1 MIFVDSNI
9 PMYLVGSDAGRRID
23 AQRWLERL
31 VSEQSRLVTDAEVFQ
46 EVLHRYVAIERRDA
60 IQPAFD
66 VLLAIVDDV
75 LPIDQI
81 DVLAAKDILGSRS
94 ALSARDALHVAVMQ
108 RYEIRTVLSFDR
120 DFDQVPGIDRLG

>member
-31 VSEQSRLVTDAEVFQ
+31 VSEQSRLVTAAEVFQ

>member
-1 MIFVDSNI
+1 VIFVDSNI

-108 RYEIRTVLSFDR
+108 RYEVRTVLSFDR

>member
-9 PMYLVGSDAGRRID
+9 PMYLVGSDAGRRVD

>member
-1 MIFVDSNI
+1 VIFVDSNI

-31 VSEQSRLVTDAEVFQ
+31 VSEQSRLVTAAEVFQ